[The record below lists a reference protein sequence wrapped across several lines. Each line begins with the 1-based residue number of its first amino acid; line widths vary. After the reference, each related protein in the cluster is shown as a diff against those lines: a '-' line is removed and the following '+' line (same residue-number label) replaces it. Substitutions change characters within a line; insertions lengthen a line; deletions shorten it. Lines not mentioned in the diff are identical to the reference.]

1 MALLTQDYPP
11 APAGMN
17 VAQAPQEID
26 DSEARYLQDILLDFA
41 GIARRRGPVQAL
53 STVAALPRPGTNL
66 VTTIDPAGTSRFAAL
81 TGTAA
86 NGYLT
91 VWNAALSATSDLTWA
106 FALPTD
112 PVGAAA
118 TAYRLS
124 SATPAMH
131 GGSFIGTAS
140 DYGTSLAGANQA
152 LALWRGG
159 VSPDYST
166 GTISF
171 TRGSTAV
178 VGSGTSWAANVTPGM
193 FLFANTD
200 DASAGTFTAT
210 LIGTVYS
217 VNSNTSI
224 TLEKA
229 SPYSGSAG
237 RTYSL
242 VSLRGTTPKVVKGRI
257 TCDVGSTTVSGGN
270 TKFASQG
277 LGTGT
282 WNLYR
287 QRDLAWIGRVSAVP
301 SDISITL
308 AANAAISM
316 ADELY
321 IAIRGDWST
330 ADKSTDI
337 SGAASKMGWLT
348 AVYAERQW
356 YAANNTSFDKTF
368 RLWFSDTGDVEAV
381 DLSDDGDWIPV
392 SSTTEAPEA
401 IRALIPTY
409 NALVVIKDTETFAVY
424 GSSPESFSAKK
435 LEDDGTLST
444 MSVQPYSAGA
454 IWAGRNGIYF
464 YDGVTVTNMTLGK
477 FGQVYV
483 NTMRTFDPTRYRMW
497 SMVVRNHYFLHVEK
511 ISPTISV
518 TKGNVST
525 TPDHWTMCLNM
536 DTRAFTLLRNVGL
549 RGSIQLPAA
558 QGRGVWYLVND
569 DTAGVG
575 KVCDSTDLFDSE
587 NVDEMITTDGG
598 ALGPDFYYETKKFNA
613 GEDIRLK
620 RIRQVAAH
628 YLAQGGDIKI
638 DTVIG
643 LNDVGSTLTG
653 TLPASVYTW
662 DTLRLAIGTW
672 EALALEFPNWV
683 GLIQGVF
690 RPKKVGFMKKGHH
703 IAFRFYQENDDMVRV
718 RLGPQQIGY
727 KPMRPSRV

>member
-11 APAGMN
+11 APGGMN

-41 GIARRRGPVQAL
+41 GLARRRGPVQAL
-53 STVAALPRPGTNL
+53 STVAALPRPATNL
-66 VTTIDPAGTSRFAAL
+66 AATIDPAGTTRFAAL

-91 VWNAALSATSDLTWA
+91 VWNAALSATSDLSWA
-106 FALPTD
+106 FPLPTD
-112 PVGAAA
+112 PVGSAS

-124 SATPAMH
+124 SVTPALN

-140 DYGTSLAGANQA
+140 DYGTSLAGASQA

-159 VSPDYST
+159 ISPNYST
-166 GTISF
+166 GTITF
-171 TRGSTAV
+171 TRGSTTVTGA
-178 VGSGTSWAANVTPGM
+178 GTSWAANVTPGM

-200 DASAGTFTAT
+200 DAGAGTFTAT
-210 LIGTVYS
+210 FIGTVFS
-217 VNSNTSI
+217 ITSNTVI
-224 TLEKA
+224 VLEKA
-229 SPYSGSAG
+229 APYSGSAG

-242 VSLRGTTPKVVKGRI
+242 TALRGTTPRVVKGRV
-257 TCDVGSTTVSGGN
+257 TCDTGSTTVSGGN

-277 LGTGT
+277 MGTGT

-287 QRDLAWIGRVSAVP
+287 QRDFAWVGKVSTVP
-301 SDISITL
+301 SDISLTL
-308 AANAAISM
+308 AANAAVAM

-321 IAIRGDWST
+321 VAIRGDWAA
-330 ADKSTDI
+330 ADTSTDI
-337 SGAASKMGWLT
+337 SGAASKLGWLT

-381 DLSDDGDWIPV
+381 DISDDGDWIPI

-401 IRALIPTY
+401 IRALVPTY
-409 NALVVIKDTETFAVY
+409 NALLVMKDTESFAVY
-424 GSSPESFSAKK
+424 GTSPESFSAKK
-435 LEDDGTLST
+435 LEDDGTLGT
-444 MSVQPYSAGA
+444 MSVQSYGGGA

-464 YDGVTVTNMTLGK
+464 YDGVQNTNMTLGK

-497 SMVVRNHYFLHVEK
+497 SMVVRNHYFLHIEN
-511 ISPTISV
+511 IAPTISV
-518 TKGNVST
+518 IKGNVSS
-525 TPDHWTMCLNM
+525 TPTHWTMCLNM
-536 DTRAFTLLRNVGL
+536 DTRAFTLLKNVGL
-549 RGSIQLPAA
+549 RGSVQLPATS
-558 QGRGVWYLVND
+558 GRGVWYLVND
-569 DTAGVG
+569 ATAGVG
-575 KVCDSTDLFDSE
+575 KICDSTDLFDSE
-587 NVDEMITTDGG
+587 NVDALISTAGG
-598 ALGPDFYYETKKFNA
+598 SLGPDFYFETKKFNA

-628 YLAQGGDIKI
+628 YLAQGGDIKV

-653 TLPASVYTW
+653 VLPASVYTW
-662 DTLRLAIGTW
+662 DTLRLAVATW
-672 EALALEFPNWV
+672 DALALQYPNWV
-683 GLIQGVF
+683 SLVQGVF
-690 RPKKVGFMKKGHH
+690 RPKKIGFMKKGHH
-703 IAFRFYQENDDMVRV
+703 IAFRFYQSSSAMVRV
-718 RLGPQQIGY
+718 RIGPIQLGY

>member
-11 APAGMN
+11 APGGMN

-26 DSEARYLQDILLDFA
+26 DTEARYLQDILLDFA
-41 GIARRRGPVQAL
+41 GLARRRGPVQAL

-66 VTTIDPAGTSRFAAL
+66 VTTIDPAGTTRFAAL

-91 VWNAALSATSDLTWA
+91 VWDAALSSTSDLTWA

-124 SATPAMH
+124 TATPALH

-140 DYGTSLAGANQA
+140 DYGTSLAGASQA

-159 VSPDYST
+159 VNVDYAT
-166 GTISF
+166 GTITF
-171 TRGSTAV
+171 TRGSATV
-178 VGSGTSWAANVTPGM
+178 TGSGTTWSTNVTPGM

-200 DASAGTFTAT
+200 DAGAGTFTLT

-224 TLEKA
+224 TLEKP

-237 RTYSL
+237 RTYNL
-242 VSLRGTTPKVVKGRI
+242 TSLRGTTPKAVKGRI
-257 TCDVGSTTVSGGN
+257 TCDTGSTTVSGGN

-277 LGTGT
+277 IGTGV

-287 QRDLAWIGRVSAVP
+287 QRDFAWIGKVSAVP

-308 AANAAISM
+308 AANAAIAM

-321 IAIRGDWST
+321 VAIRGDWAA

-337 SGAASKMGWLT
+337 SGAASKLGWLT

-381 DLSDDGDWIPV
+381 DISDDGDWIPI

-401 IRALIPTY
+401 IRALVPTY
-409 NALVVIKDTETFAVY
+409 NALLVLKDTESFAVY
-424 GSSPESFSAKK
+424 GNSPESFSAKK

-444 MSVQPYSAGA
+444 MSVQPFGGGA

-464 YDGVTVTNMTLGK
+464 YDGVQNINMTPGK
-477 FGQVYV
+477 FGAVYE
-483 NTMRTFDPTRYRMW
+483 NTIRTFDPSRYRMW
-497 SMVVRNHYFLHVEK
+497 SMMVRGHYMLHIEK
-511 ISPTISV
+511 IVPTIQV
-518 TKGNVST
+518 TKGNDVIPT
-525 TPDHWTMCLNM
+525 DHWTMCLNM
-536 DTRAFTLLRNVGL
+536 ETRAFTLLRNVGI
-549 RGSIQLPAA
+549 RGAVQLPATL
-558 QGRGVWYLVND
+558 GRGVWFLVND
-569 DTAGVG
+569 DTTNVG
-575 KVCDSTDLFDSE
+575 KVCDSTVLFDE
-587 NVDEMITTDGG
+587 EGVDTIISTADG
-598 ALGPDFYYETKKFNA
+598 ALGPDFFYETKKFNA

-628 YLAQGGDIKI
+628 YLAQGGAIMV
-638 DTVIG
+638 DTVVG
-643 LNDVGSTLTG
+643 LNNIGSTLTG
-653 TLPASVYTW
+653 NFPASVPTW
-662 DTLRLAIGTW
+662 DQIRLQAATW
-672 EALALEFPNWV
+672 DDLAAQYSSWSDITE
-683 GLIQGVF
+683 GVF
-690 RPKKVGFMKKGHH
+690 RPKKIGFMKKGHH
-703 IAFRFYQENDDMVRV
+703 IAFRFYQENADMVRV